1 MIMVSDT
8 GTGIEPAVL
17 PHIFETGFSTKAA
30 TGRGVG
36 MGRVREIV
44 DSHGGTID
52 VETDPGS
59 GTTFTIILSQ
69 KQGGST

>member
-1 MIMVSDT
+1 
-8 GTGIEPAVL
+8 
-17 PHIFETGFSTKAA
+17 
-30 TGRGVG
+30 